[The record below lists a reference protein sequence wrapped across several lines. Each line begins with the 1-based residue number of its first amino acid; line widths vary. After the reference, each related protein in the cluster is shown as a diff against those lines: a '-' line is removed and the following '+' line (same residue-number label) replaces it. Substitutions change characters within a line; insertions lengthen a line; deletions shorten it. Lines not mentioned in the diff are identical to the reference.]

1 MPKKELHFSIE
12 GVTPHT
18 LSMARLA
25 EYLRELAKL
34 LGSEDK
40 VHFLRVDEGS
50 ADCAM
55 EVEEEEQVVV
65 SNRVQQAKIGV
76 GAKEALSAFMAIR
89 SFLDEDDRS
98 ALMEWEEGEV
108 ILEFPKKS
116 QEGQE
121 TFGPFWED
129 GSLDGMLVKIG
140 GMDET
145 VPVHLVYEGV
155 HHSCNATREM
165 ARKLA
170 PYIFGKPIR
179 VYGRGKWYRNADA
192 KWEMKWFD
200 IHKFDELSD
209 ASLLDV
215 VGRLRSIPD
224 NDLMKSNDPLGDMLK
239 IRHG

>member
-1 MPKKELHFSIE
+1 MAKKELHFSIE
-12 GVTPHT
+12 GATPHT
-18 LSMARLA
+18 LPMARLA
-25 EYLRELAKL
+25 EYLKELAKL
-34 LGSEDK
+34 LGSEEK

-55 EVEEEEQVVV
+55 EVEEEEQDVV
-65 SNRVQQAKIGV
+65 SDRVRLAKNGQ
-76 GAKEALSAFMAIR
+76 GPKEAVKAFNSIR
-89 SFLDEDDRS
+89 FFLDEDDRA
-98 ALMEWEEGEV
+98 ALMEWEKGEV

-116 QEGQE
+116 QAGKE

-155 HHSCNATREM
+155 HHSCNATRDM
-165 ARKLA
+165 ARRLA

-179 VYGRGKWYRNADA
+179 VYGRGKWYRNADGR
-192 KWEMKWFD
+192 WELKWFD
-200 IHKFDELSD
+200 INQFEELSD

-215 VGRLRSIPD
+215 VGRLRSIPG
-224 NDLMKSNDPLGDMLK
+224 NDLMKSKDPLGDILK

>member
-12 GVTPHT
+12 GATPHT

-25 EYLRELAKL
+25 EYLKELAKL

-55 EVEEEEQVVV
+55 EVEEEEQSVI
-65 SNRVQQAKIGV
+65 SDRVRQAKMGQ
-76 GAKEALSAFMAIR
+76 GPKEAIKALKSIHF
-89 SFLDEDDRS
+89 FLDEDDRS
-98 ALMEWEEGEV
+98 ALMEWEEGEI

-116 QEGQE
+116 QEGQD

-155 HHSCNATREM
+155 HHICNATREM

-179 VYGRGKWYRNADA
+179 VHGRGKWYRNPEG
-192 KWEMKWFD
+192 KWEMHWFD
-200 IHKFDELSD
+200 ILQFEELSD

-215 VGRLRSIPD
+215 VGKLRSVPD
-224 NDLMKSNDPLGDMLK
+224 NDLMKSKNPLGDMLK

>member
-12 GVTPHT
+12 GATPHT
-18 LSMARLA
+18 LPMARLA
-25 EYLRELAKL
+25 EYLKELAKL

-55 EVEEEEQVVV
+55 EVEEEEQSVI
-65 SNRVQQAKIGV
+65 SDRVRQAKIGQ
-76 GAKEALSAFMAIR
+76 GPKEAVKAFHSIR
-89 SFLDEDDRS
+89 FFLDEDDRS
-98 ALMEWEEGEV
+98 ALMEWEEGEI

-116 QEGQE
+116 QEGQD

-155 HHSCNATREM
+155 HHNCNATREM

-179 VYGRGKWYRNADA
+179 VYGRGKWYRNADG

-200 IHKFDELSD
+200 IHQFEELSD

-224 NDLMKSNDPLGDMLK
+224 NNLTKSKDPLGDMLK
-239 IRHG
+239 IRNG